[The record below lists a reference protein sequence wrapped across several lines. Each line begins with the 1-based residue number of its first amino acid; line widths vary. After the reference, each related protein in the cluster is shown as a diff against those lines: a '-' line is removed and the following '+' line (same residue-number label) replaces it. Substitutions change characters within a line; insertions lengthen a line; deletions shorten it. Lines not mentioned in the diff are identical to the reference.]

1 MKMPV
6 TFNTSNGKVEI
17 STEVIS
23 TVVGTST
30 TEIFGVVGMTSQNS
44 VRDNVRQILRQD
56 NYSKGVLVKSDE
68 DGTTIDV
75 FVVISYGVKLS
86 EVARNIQE
94 RVRFNLENQLG
105 LTNVKVNVNV
115 QSVKVTGE

>member
-1 MKMPV
+1 MPV

>member
-1 MKMPV
+1 MPV
-6 TFNTSNGKVEI
+6 TFNTANGEVEI
-17 STEVIS
+17 STEVIA

-30 TEIFGVVGMTSQNS
+30 TEIFGVVGMTSQRA
-44 VRDNVRQILRQD
+44 VRDNVRQILRQE
-56 NYSKGVLVKSDE
+56 NYSRGVSVNSDAE
-68 DGTTIDV
+68 GTTIDI
-75 FVVISYGVKLS
+75 FVVMSYGVKIS

-115 QSVKVTGE
+115 ESVKVVKD

>member
-6 TFNTSNGKVEI
+6 TFNTNSGKVEI
-17 STEVIS
+17 STEVIA

-30 TEIFGVVGMTSQNS
+30 TEIFGVVGMTSQNA

-115 QSVKVTGE
+115 QSVKVMGD